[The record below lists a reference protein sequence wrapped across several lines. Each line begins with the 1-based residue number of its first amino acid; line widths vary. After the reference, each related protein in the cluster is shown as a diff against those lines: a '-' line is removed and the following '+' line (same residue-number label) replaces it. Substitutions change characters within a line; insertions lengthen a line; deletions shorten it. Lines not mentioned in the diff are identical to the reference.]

1 MSSLEDL
8 IAQLPIGDIAKQLG
22 VDSGTAEAAVKQ
34 ALPAL
39 VGGLEANAK
48 EGGADSIAKAVEQH
62 GTALVDGGVSLADVD
77 TADGEKIVDH
87 VFGDKKQDVV
97 AALGNTQPAA
107 ASSPISGDLIGK
119 LLPML
124 APVVM
129 SFLAKQF
136 QGKQEP
142 AASDAAGQPAAGGG
156 GIGDVLGGLLG
167 GLTGGGTSSGSGGSA
182 GGGLGDILGSLG
194 GLFGGGTKK

>member
-39 VGGLEANAK
+39 IGGLEANAK

-77 TADGEKIVDH
+77 TADGEKIVNH

-97 AALGNTQPAA
+97 AALGNAQPAA
-107 ASSPISGDLIGK
+107 AASPISGDLIGK

-142 AASDAAGQPAAGGG
+142 VTSNAAAQPASGG
-156 GIGDVLGGLLG
+156 GIGDVLGGLIG
-167 GLTGGGTSSGSGGSA
+167 GLA
-182 GGGLGDILGSLG
+182 GGGNTSNSSGGMGDILGSLG

>member
-77 TADGEKIVDH
+77 TADGEKIVNH
-87 VFGDKKQDVV
+87 VFGEKKKDVV
-97 AALGNTQPAA
+97 AALSSAQPAA
-107 ASSPISGDLIGK
+107 AASPISGDVIGK

-124 APVVM
+124 APVLM
-129 SFLAKQF
+129 SFVAKQL
-136 QGKQEP
+136 QGKQESATSN
-142 AASDAAGQPAAGGG
+142 AAAQPASGG
-156 GIGDVLGGLLG
+156 GIGDVLGGLIG
-167 GLTGGGTSSGSGGSA
+167 GLA
-182 GGGLGDILGSLG
+182 GGGNTSNSSGGMGDILGSLG

>member
-1 MSSLEDL
+1 MSSLEEL
-8 IAQLPIGDIAKQLG
+8 ISQLPIGDIANKLG

-39 VGGLEANAK
+39 LGGLEANAK
-48 EGGADSIAKAVEQH
+48 DGGADSIAKAVEQH
-62 GTALVDGGVSLADVD
+62 GTSLVDGGVSLDDVD

-107 ASSPISGDLIGK
+107 AASPISGDLIGK

-136 QGKQEP
+136 QGKS
-142 AASDAAGQPAAGGG
+142 AASDATAAEPASSGGG

-167 GLTGGGTSSGSGGSA
+167 GLTGGGASASGGSSS
-182 GGGLGDILGSLG
+182 GGLGDILGSLG
-194 GLFGGGTKK
+194 GLFGSGTKK

>member
-136 QGKQEP
+136 QGKQES
-142 AASDAAGQPAAGGG
+142 AASDAAAQPASGG
-156 GIGDVLGGLLG
+156 GIGDVLGVLLG
-167 GLTGGGTSSGSGGSA
+167 GLTGGNAAGSGGSA
-182 GGGLGDILGSLG
+182 GGGIGDILGSLG